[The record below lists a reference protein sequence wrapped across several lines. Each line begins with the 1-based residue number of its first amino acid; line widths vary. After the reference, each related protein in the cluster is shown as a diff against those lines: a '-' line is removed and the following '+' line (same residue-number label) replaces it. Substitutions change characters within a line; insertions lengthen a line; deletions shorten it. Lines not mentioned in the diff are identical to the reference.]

1 MRAFVPSL
9 KNVSPHGR
17 GNDRK
22 QIMLYSKPVTEVIRQ
37 RFSCRTYFEK
47 PIEEYMKQ
55 RLTEF
60 ISSNGTG
67 PLGTPVRLKLVAA
80 TEQDRSSLK
89 GLGTYG
95 IIRGA
100 TGFIIGAVRS
110 SKSNLEDYGYLM
122 ERVVLFA
129 TDIGLGTCWLGGTFT
144 RSRFAKKISAA
155 GGETVPA
162 VASIGYIAERGRS
175 VVTMRK
181 LVGAHNRQPWENM
194 FFLEGFGNPL
204 SPDDAGVYAVPLD
217 MVRIGPSASNKQPWR
232 IIKDGSIW
240 HFYVHRTKGYGN
252 SLTFKLLRLADLQ
265 RVDMGIAM
273 SHFELTASEIGLKG
287 KWTVKEPQIGKPDSL
302 TEYIASWA
310 GTG

>member
-1 MRAFVPSL
+1 
-9 KNVSPHGR
+9 
-17 GNDRK
+17 
-22 QIMLYSKPVTEVIRQ
+22 MLYSKPLTEVIRQ

-47 PIEEYMKQ
+47 PIEEYKRQ

-60 ISSNGTG
+60 ITATGTG
-67 PLGTPVRLKLVAA
+67 PLGTPVRIKLVAA

-100 TGFIIGAVRS
+100 TGFIIGAVRQ
-110 SKSNLEDYGYLM
+110 SKNNLEDYGYLM
-122 ERVVLFA
+122 ERIILYA

-162 VASIGYIAERGRS
+162 VASIGYIAEGGRS

-194 FFLEGFGNPL
+194 FFRDKFGKPL
-204 SPDDAGVYAVPLD
+204 STDDAGAYAVPLE
-217 MVRIGPSASNKQPWR
+217 MVRIGPSATNKQPWR
-232 IIKDGSIW
+232 IIKDGNTW
-240 HFYVHRTKGYGN
+240 HFYLQRTKGYGN
-252 SLTFKLLRLADLQ
+252 SFTFKLLRLADLQ

-273 SHFELTASEIGLKG
+273 SHFELTANETGLKG
-287 KWTVKEPQIGKPDSL
+287 KWTVREPQVKKPDSL
-302 TEYIASWA
+302 TEYTVSWV
-310 GTG
+310 GIG